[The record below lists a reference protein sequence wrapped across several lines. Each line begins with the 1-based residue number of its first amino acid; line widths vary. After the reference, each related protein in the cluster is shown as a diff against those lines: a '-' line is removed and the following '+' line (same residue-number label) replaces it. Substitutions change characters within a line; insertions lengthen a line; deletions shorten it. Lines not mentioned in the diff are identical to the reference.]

1 MTEHKNIEKRNFY
14 ERKFLK
20 RLLMFGIVTAA
31 AVTIFTQTDNALAA
45 KKKIKQ
51 SDDCVTMSLKKDVLT
66 VKGKG
71 EMKKSVSATAYKG
84 KNIKKVVIKEGVVS
98 LPDNAFKDCKKLTS
112 VKISSTVKNIG
123 VSAFE
128 NTAIKN
134 ITIPKT
140 VKKLGDYI
148 FSGCKNLESV
158 TMPGN
163 IKVKEGWPYGVDADY
178 TPRSLFSRGV
188 GASAKP
194 LKNVKFTTALDLGV
208 ANRMGDCENFEVS
221 EGDKNYKSVDGM
233 IYTKDGKTLVR
244 IPLGRKKVIINDG
257 CTTVSTGSYSYY
269 VDIDCKQLSEI
280 VFPKTVTK
288 ITDDVYD
295 GYYDYGY
302 DSGHEHYYG
311 CKDIKVSLNMD
322 NLDRESIHKLWLT
335 NKYWRNSLK
344 DELIRKGFAKLNEE
358 NERMLM
364 FDNGYL
370 CAYLMKDDSKIDD
383 MSTWEKIDGLV
394 IPDNVK
400 TIGKEAFRG
409 FFVKSLTVGS
419 SVQYIEDNVFSAEFI
434 PETYKYFATVYIKRP
449 DIVISDK
456 AFNENDNIKIV
467 MG

>member
-1 MTEHKNIEKRNFY
+1 MGKEKSIGKTKFY
-14 ERKFLK
+14 QIKFLK
-20 RLLMFGIVTAA
+20 RLMMFGAVMMVVVT
-31 AVTIFTQTDNALAA
+31 TLTQNDIASAA
-45 KKKIKQ
+45 KRTNN
-51 SDDCVTMSLKKDVLT
+51 SVTLSLKNGVLT
-66 VKGKG
+66 VNGKG
-71 EMKKSVSATAYKG
+71 DMKHAVAMTSYKG
-84 KNIKKVVIKEGVVS
+84 KNIKRVVIKEGVVS

-112 VKISSTVKNIG
+112 VKISSTVKKIG
-123 VSAFE
+123 ISAFA

-140 VKKLGDYI
+140 VKQLGDYI

-163 IKVKEGWPYGVDADY
+163 IKVKEAWPYGVDADY

-194 LKNVKFTTALDLGV
+194 LKNVKFTTALDLGI
-208 ANRMGDCENFEVS
+208 ASRMGDCENFEVS

-244 IPLGRKKVIINDG
+244 IPLGRKKAVIKDG

-269 VDIDCKQLSEI
+269 VGIERKQLSEI
-280 VFPKTVTK
+280 VFSKTVTK
-288 ITDDVYD
+288 VTDDVYD

-302 DSGHEHYYG
+302 DSGHESYYG
-311 CKDIKVSLNMD
+311 CKDIEVSLNMD

-344 DELIRKGFAKLNEE
+344 DELIKKGFAKLNEE

-364 FDNGYL
+364 LNDGYL
-370 CAYLMKDDSKIDD
+370 CGYLMKDDSKIDD
-383 MSTWEKIDGLV
+383 MSTWETIDGLV

-400 TIGKEAFRG
+400 IIGEEAFRG
-409 FFVKSLTVGS
+409 FFVKSLTVGR
-419 SVQYIEDNVFSAEFI
+419 SVQYIEDNVLSAEFI
-434 PETYKYFATVYIKRP
+434 PETYKYFATIYIKRP

-456 AFNENDNIKIV
+456 AFGINDNIKIV